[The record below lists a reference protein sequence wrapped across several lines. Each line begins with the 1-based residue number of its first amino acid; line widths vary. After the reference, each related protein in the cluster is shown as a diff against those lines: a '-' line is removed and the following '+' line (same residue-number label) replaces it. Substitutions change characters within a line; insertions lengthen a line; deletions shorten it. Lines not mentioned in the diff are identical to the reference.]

1 MEAPGG
7 KQSGFLLC
15 IAIEGFAGDDVLR
28 RGCRTEGGGWA
39 ALQVSGKA
47 GKTPENDLV
56 GVAGFE
62 PATPASRTQQTP
74 PNAQQLQRLN
84 ETLDDGTGRENL
96 NDLGPSCKSRSNSA
110 DTSEEFDDTAP
121 DAEEFDDTAPDSPE
135 EASADAITPVPPNL
149 FHGPHHEASAA
160 PSEFRLIPLAAITI
174 PEGRLRGVIEEFM
187 PAMTESAI
195 CVGQIQPP
203 TVRPDRLNV
212 GNFELVCGRQRIEA
226 ARRMG
231 LGSILCRVVELT
243 DTEAELWEIDENL
256 IRAALSPA
264 QEAIYMNKKLALH
277 EQKFGKA
284 KARGAI
290 AANAV
295 MGRDASAN
303 LADAFTKETAEKM
316 GTSVRTVQRIVQRA
330 ALNGQ
335 ADLTRV
341 AGTSLDRK
349 TELDCLAQLPP
360 VTRETLIEQAEAGMD
375 VSAVRE
381 RELLD
386 ALNTPAAASSETA
399 TETEPAKD
407 PDAGAT
413 AGNFT
418 DETDSEVA
426 ELEALKAAWLG
437 ASDSARAKY
446 LQWLAE
452 TQNQSGV
459 MPNTW
464 IG

>member
-1 MEAPGG
+1 
-7 KQSGFLLC
+7 
-15 IAIEGFAGDDVLR
+15 
-28 RGCRTEGGGWA
+28 
-39 ALQVSGKA
+39 
-47 GKTPENDLV
+47 
-56 GVAGFE
+56 VAGFE

-74 PNAQQLQRLN
+74 PDTEQLQRLN
-84 ETLDDGTGRENL
+84 ETPDDGTEHENL
-96 NDLGPSCKSRSNSA
+96 NDLGPSFKSRSNSA
-110 DTSEEFDDTAP
+110 DSSEELGLPAP
-121 DAEEFDDTAPDSPE
+121 DAPEDAP
-135 EASADAITPVPPNL
+135 AGFTPLPPNL
-149 FHGPHHEASAA
+149 LHGPSDEATGA
-160 PSEFRLIPLAAITI
+160 PSEFRPVPLDAITI
-174 PEGRLRGVIEEFM
+174 PDGRLRGVIEELM
-187 PAMTESAI
+187 PAMTESASAL
-195 CVGQIQPP
+195 GQIQPP
-203 TVRPDRLNV
+203 TVRPDGQNV
-212 GNFELVCGRQRIEA
+212 GKFELVCGRQRIEA

-231 LGSILCRVVELT
+231 LESILCRIVELS
-243 DTEAELWEIDENL
+243 DTEAEMWEIDENL
-256 IRAALSPA
+256 VRAALSPA
-264 QEAIYMNKKLALH
+264 QEALYMDKKLALH
-277 EQKFGKA
+277 EELNGKA
-284 KARGAI
+284 KAKGAI

-295 MGRDASAN
+295 MGRASDASAK
-303 LADAFTKETAEKM
+303 LADAFTKETAKKM

-335 ADLTRV
+335 ANLTRV

-386 ALNTPAAASSETA
+386 ALDTPTAADNETA
-399 TETEPAKD
+399 AEPESAKD

-413 AGNFT
+413 TGDFA
-418 DETDSEVA
+418 DPAESEAA

-452 TQNQSGV
+452 TQNPSGV

>member
-1 MEAPGG
+1 
-7 KQSGFLLC
+7 
-15 IAIEGFAGDDVLR
+15 
-28 RGCRTEGGGWA
+28 
-39 ALQVSGKA
+39 
-47 GKTPENDLV
+47 
-56 GVAGFE
+56 
-62 PATPASRTQQTP
+62 
-74 PNAQQLQRLN
+74 
-84 ETLDDGTGRENL
+84 
-96 NDLGPSCKSRSNSA
+96 LGPSCKSRSNSA
-110 DTSEEFDDTAP
+110 DSSEEIDDA
-121 DAEEFDDTAPDSPE
+121 APDSPE
-135 EASADAITPVPPNL
+135 ETSADAITQVPPNL
-149 FHGPHHEASAA
+149 FDGQRNEATAA
-160 PSEFRLIPLAAITI
+160 PSEFRPVPLAAITI
-174 PEGRLRGVIEEFM
+174 PEGRLRGVIEEFL
-187 PAMTESAI
+187 PAMTESATSL
-195 CVGQIQPP
+195 GQIQPP
-203 TVRPDRLNV
+203 TVRPDGLNV

-231 LGSILCRVVELT
+231 LESILCRVVELT
-243 DTEAELWEIDENL
+243 DTEAEMWEIDENL
-256 IRAALSPA
+256 VRAALSPA
-264 QEAIYMNKKLALH
+264 QEAIYMDKKLSLH
-277 EQKFGKA
+277 EKKYGKA
-284 KARGAI
+284 KAKGAL

-295 MGRDASAN
+295 MGRDSDASAN
-303 LADAFTKETAEKM
+303 LADAFTKETAKKM

-341 AGTSLDRK
+341 AGTSLDSK

-386 ALNTPAAASSETA
+386 ALDAPAAGASETA
-399 TETEPAKD
+399 AEPESAKD
-407 PDAGAT
+407 ADAVAPG
-413 AGNFT
+413 GNFT
-418 DETDSEVA
+418 DPADSEAA